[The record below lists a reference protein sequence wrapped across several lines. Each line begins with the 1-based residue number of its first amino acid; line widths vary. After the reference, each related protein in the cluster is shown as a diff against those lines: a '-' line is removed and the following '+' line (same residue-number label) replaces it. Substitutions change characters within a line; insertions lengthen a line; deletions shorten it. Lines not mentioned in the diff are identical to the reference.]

1 MNQHT
6 TPHRLAVD
14 ALPEGTDSVDVRFDG
29 VRIWSIDVRNATMGE
44 SFAVDWPEALRPH
57 LTGRALVS
65 VHDSGS
71 GAEIESREVRFD
83 ASEHRTRVVDG
94 AGSPLVLNKW
104 GRLGVSLEAM
114 GAETRGLIVERSA
127 RIVEQLRDLG
137 LRPFVVGGTL
147 LGAVRDGTLLP
158 HDDDADIAYLSEHTN
173 PADVAVE
180 AFRVGRELQARGYE
194 LKRHSAT
201 HMQLLFREGWVEGS
215 GSAGAAAPRPG
226 EGSPRSGGAGT
237 APAPVRHYIDVF
249 TAFFTADGLI
259 NQPFH
264 VRGEMRRDQML
275 PFGSVSI
282 DGTDFPA
289 PADTDRWLTI
299 NYDENWRTPIPGYR
313 LETPVETRRR
323 FDNWFGSFNFQREF
337 WDEFF
342 GAEAAEPAG
351 SDPGAEAGTGSDGA
365 GSDGADGTGP
375 DAENPADRTRTA
387 EERRW
392 AAGRD
397 WLLAQ
402 ADRLHAPVLVDLGC
416 GAGELSRALAEARP
430 ARRVLGADYS
440 AEALRAAER
449 AAERAAGSRAE
460 FAHLNLYR
468 ADALALPRARGISEP
483 FDVVANHLMEQLG
496 HHGRVYA
503 WRIMRMALRSGGG
516 ARFTFHAAPA
526 AEVRFEDPTGW
537 HLETVQLV
545 DEAARF
551 GLELEFF
558 GLDADTETEHAGE
571 TAAPAPSDPRRHPT
585 GAIVRLASPGARE
598 GTIRPA
604 DPAARQESTA

>member
-1 MNQHT
+1 MNPHS
-6 TPHRLAVD
+6 TPHRLAID

-29 VRIWSIDVRNATMGE
+29 SRIWSIDVRSEDPGE
-44 SFAVDWPEALRPH
+44 PFAVEWPEALRPH
-57 LTGRALVS
+57 LTGLTLLS

-71 GAEIESREVRFD
+71 GAEIEAREVRFD
-83 ASEHRTRVVDG
+83 AAEHRTRVVDG
-94 AGSPLVLNKW
+94 SGSPLVLNKW
-104 GRLGVSLEAM
+104 GRLGVALEAM
-114 GAETRGLIVERSA
+114 GTETRRLIVERSA
-127 RIVEQLRDLG
+127 LIVEQLRGLG
-137 LRPFVVGGTL
+137 LRPFIVGGTL

-180 AFRVGRELQARGYE
+180 AFRVGRELQALGYE

-201 HMQLLFREGWVEGS
+201 HMQLLFREEPGAGS
-215 GSAGAAAPRPG
+215 G
-226 EGSPRSGGAGT
+226 
-237 APAPVRHYIDVF
+237 PAPVQHYIDVF
-249 TAFFTADGLI
+249 TAFFTADGLV

-275 PFGSVSI
+275 PFGEVSI
-282 DGTDFPA
+282 DGTGFPA

-313 LETPVETRRR
+313 LETPIETRRR
-323 FDNWFGSFNFQREF
+323 FDNWFGSFNFQRDF

-342 GAEAAEPAG
+342 SADAVSEEEHWAAE
-351 SDPGAEAGTGSDGA
+351 EQ
-365 GSDGADGTGP
+365 
-375 DAENPADRTRTA
+375 
-387 EERRW
+387 RW
-392 AAGRD
+392 AAGRA

-402 ADRLHAPVLVDLGC
+402 ADRLHAPTLIDLGC
-416 GAGELSRALAEARP
+416 GAGELSGALAAAR
-430 ARRVLGADYS
+430 AERRVLGADYS
-440 AEALRAAER
+440 TEALRAAR
-449 AAERAAGSRAE
+449 RGSGSGAGSGAGSGTA

-468 ADALALPRARGISEP
+468 ADALAFPRAHGVEGS

-516 ARFTFHAAPA
+516 ARFSFHAAPA
-526 AEVRFEDPTGW
+526 ADVHFEDPTGW
-537 HLETVQLV
+537 HLEASQLG

-558 GLDADTETEHAGE
+558 ALDAEADPEH
-571 TAAPAPSDPRRHPT
+571 TAEHTSKTATSTDERGHASADPRRHPT
-585 GAIVRLASPGARE
+585 GAIVHLASPGARE
-598 GTIRPA
+598 GTVRSA
-604 DPAARQESTA
+604 DPTARQESIA